1 MLSNQ
6 KLNAVGQFALLV
18 CFVGVGM
25 VLLSLTMGLM
35 ARYVLNIPLQ
45 DLATAMFEPKNV
57 DFIRVLQI
65 FSSFLMWGL
74 PAISVAAISGPKPV
88 EQLGYNEVMSNKQV
102 FYVLLMIAAGILLSG
117 ALGELNRMIPLSE
130 ALNNKAKEWEE
141 NYSKQVMSVA
151 NMKTI
156 NDYFFTM
163 LILAITPALFEEM
176 FFRGCMQQ
184 TLVKMTRS
192 PFLGIAITS
201 IIFSAVHISFFGF
214 LPRLFLGLLLG
225 YIFYYSKNLW
235 LPVIAHFLNNAFGV
249 TVLYSLSRSGKL
261 TREAIDETYP
271 LYYGLIGLV
280 AIIAIFIYFK
290 KESNRLLERS
300 NTML

>member
-74 PAISVAAISGPKPV
+74 PAIAVAAISGPKPV
-88 EQLGYNEVMSNKQV
+88 EQLGYNEVMSSKQV
-102 FYVLLMIAAGILLSG
+102 FYVVLMIAAGILLSG

-214 LPRLFLGLLLG
+214 LPRLFLGFLLG

-300 NTML
+300 NTTL

>member
-74 PAISVAAISGPKPV
+74 PAIAVAAISGPKPV
-88 EQLGYNEVMSNKQV
+88 EQLGYKEVMSNKQV
-102 FYVLLMIAAGILLSG
+102 FYVVLMIAAGILLSG